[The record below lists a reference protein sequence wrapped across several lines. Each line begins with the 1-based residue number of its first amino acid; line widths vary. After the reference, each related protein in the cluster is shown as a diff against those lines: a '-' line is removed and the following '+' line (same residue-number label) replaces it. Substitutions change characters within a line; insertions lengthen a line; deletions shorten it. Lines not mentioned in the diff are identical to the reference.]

1 MMADLTAAGDYG
13 KLHGQYAKT
22 EQCQNNEVPV
32 S

>member
-13 KLHGQYAKT
+13 KLHGRYAKT
-22 EQCQNNEVPV
+22 EQRQNNEVPV